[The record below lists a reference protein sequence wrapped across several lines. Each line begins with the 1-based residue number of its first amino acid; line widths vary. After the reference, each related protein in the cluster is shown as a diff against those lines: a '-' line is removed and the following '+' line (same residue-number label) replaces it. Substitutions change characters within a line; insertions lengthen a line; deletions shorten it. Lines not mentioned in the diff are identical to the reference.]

1 MESFQTREHM
11 RVYERLPQQ
20 FQEICFPITP
30 SKSNQIRIFWFRI
43 CEQTALDYRLCI
55 PLSIAYSINRSKLS
69 TKLYAKR
76 WSKLEIGLQLNS
88 GASLSVINCLGSGC
102 QRVSKNVI

>member
-1 MESFQTREHM
+1 MLQNCQHAR
-11 RVYERLPQQ
+11 
-20 FQEICFPITP
+20 P
-30 SKSNQIRIFWFRI
+30 SNMINEFFNQIYDANLCNGNLKSVEFRI

-76 WSKLEIGLQLNS
+76 WSKLEIGFQLNS
-88 GASLSVINCLGSGC
+88 GASLSVINCLGSGY
-102 QRVSKNVI
+102 QRLSKDVI